1 MTSQAKWWRANLA
14 LPLKT
19 QRVLVGVVE
28 VKAIDR
34 TDACKT
40 LATLLK
46 RHVRFD
52 NLQPCMKE
60 NEE

>member
-1 MTSQAKWWRANLA
+1 MTSQAKWWRADLA
-14 LPLKT
+14 LP

-60 NEE
+60 DAE